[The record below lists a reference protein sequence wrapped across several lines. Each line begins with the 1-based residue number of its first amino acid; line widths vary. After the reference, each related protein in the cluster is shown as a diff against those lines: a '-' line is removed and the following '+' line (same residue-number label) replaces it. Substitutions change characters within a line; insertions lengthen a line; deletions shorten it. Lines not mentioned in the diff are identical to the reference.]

1 MMYSP
6 LGAYV
11 SFAQRRRER
20 IIAGAIGIVLG
31 LAAAGTGYLIFAAF

>member
-20 IIAGAIGIVLG
+20 LIACAVGIVLG
-31 LAAAGTGYLIFAAF
+31 LSAAGAGYLIFAAF

>member
-1 MMYSP
+1 MMAP

-20 IIAGAIGIVLG
+20 IIAALVGIVLG
-31 LAAAGTGYLIFAAF
+31 LGIGCVAFLLGAAS